1 MKKIIFAIALMAAL
15 AVSLCG
21 CGSTAVDEA
30 VHPTTGTAVIML
42 NGYNMPVVNN
52 GGDFVDAPRDGDATF
67 IIVPDSTPSVT
78 TLTWHSVAKNDTYAA
93 SESRNWEAELSDD
106 LSAVRP
112 DSEGCDLFSSI
123 LLAGNQ
129 LQASDTQAHKLV
141 ILCNGV
147 STATLNFANPAFWTA
162 DIDQMISQ
170 LQTLEYIQPDLLQNV
185 DVTWVYMT
193 ATDGVHQ
200 ASFTPAMQTRLYAF
214 WDAYMQA
221 CGANTVDFRKD
232 TLTGSA
238 ADNVPPIEAVAVD
251 AITVSLPDV
260 PATPT
265 EAPALTL
272 DTATLAFAPDS
283 ADFLDAQ
290 QASRTLD
297 NAASQLLA
305 NGGSY
310 VIAGSV
316 AATENGTAETS
327 LQLSLARAQVIK
339 HELIERGLPQSA
351 IKDTIGLSTYET
363 PLRSALEEDNR
374 AVFIVDASTAL
385 AKTLLTI
392 GSSS

>member
-15 AVSLCG
+15 VVSLCG

-30 VHPTTGTAVIML
+30 VHPTTATAVIML
-42 NGYNMPVVNN
+42 NGYNTPVINN
-52 GGDFVDAPRDGDATF
+52 GSDFVDAPQNGDATF

-78 TLTWHSVAKNDTYAA
+78 TLTWDSVAKNDTYAA
-93 SESRNWEAELSDD
+93 SESRKWEAELSDE

-129 LQASDTQAHKLV
+129 LQASNTQAHKLV

-162 DIDQMISQ
+162 DIDKMISQ

-238 ADNVPPIEAVAVD
+238 PDNVPPIEAVAVD
-251 AITVSLPDV
+251 AITVSLPDAA
-260 PATPT
+260 ATPT

-283 ADFLDAQ
+283 AD
-290 QASRTLD
+290 
-297 NAASQLLA
+297 
-305 NGGSY
+305 
-310 VIAGSV
+310 
-316 AATENGTAETS
+316 
-327 LQLSLARAQVIK
+327 LSLI
-339 HELIERGLPQSA
+339 HI
-351 IKDTIGLSTYET
+351 
-363 PLRSALEEDNR
+363 
-374 AVFIVDASTAL
+374 
-385 AKTLLTI
+385 
-392 GSSS
+392 